1 MHPISM
7 KCSGFRHVSILLICV
22 GALFA
27 GRASNANDEPTSDT
41 IEPQPP
47 NILEIVQV
55 AGAAGDKIV
64 TVDAI
69 VRPVVDGEVELQVLS
84 PAGLRFAGRD
94 RSRRFRIQRGGRVHS
109 ERLLV
114 KTSPLHPTVVRIRAN
129 LSNADGEVWL
139 SVDRELR
146 FNERGPDPSRVRIPV
161 VRTAPDGS
169 RTVEYMERREAER
182 RGLQPEGKQK
192 PDADEP
198 DRQSP
203 TASSLDDDVPA
214 TPVVQE

>member
-1 MHPISM
+1 MSM
-7 KCSGFRHVSILLICV
+7 KCSGFRYVSVLLICV

-27 GRASNANDEPTSDT
+27 GRALGADDEPTPDT

-55 AGAAGDKIV
+55 DGAAGDKIV
-64 TVDAI
+64 TVDVI

-94 RSRRFRIQRGGRVHS
+94 RSPRYRIQRGGPVHS

-129 LSNADGEVWL
+129 LLNEDGEVWL

-146 FNERGPDPSRVRIPV
+146 FNERAPDPSRVRIPV

-182 RGLQPEGKQK
+182 RGLQPERKQK

-203 TASSLDDDVPA
+203 AASSLDDDLPA
-214 TPVVQE
+214 TPIVQE

>member
-1 MHPISM
+1 MSM
-7 KCSGFRHVSILLICV
+7 KCSGFRHASVLLICA

-27 GRASNANDEPTSDT
+27 GSAFGAEHEPTPDT
-41 IEPQPP
+41 VEPQPP

-55 AGAAGDKIV
+55 DGAAGDEIV
-64 TVDAI
+64 AVDAI
-69 VRPVVDGEVELQVLS
+69 IRPVVDAEVELQVLS

-94 RSRRFRIQRGGRVHS
+94 RSPRYRIQRGGRVHR

-129 LSNADGEVWL
+129 LLNADGEAWL
-139 SVDRELR
+139 SLDRELR
-146 FNERGPDPSRVRIPV
+146 FNERAPDPSRVRIPV

-182 RGLQPEGKQK
+182 RGLRPDGKQK

-203 TASSLDDDVPA
+203 AASSLDDDAPA
-214 TPVVQE
+214 TPIVQE

>member
-1 MHPISM
+1 MSI
-7 KCSGFRHVSILLICV
+7 KCSGVRYASVLLICV
-22 GALFA
+22 GTLFA
-27 GRASNANDEPTSDT
+27 GRAFSADDEPTPDT
-41 IEPQPP
+41 VEPQPP

-64 TVDAI
+64 TIDAI
-69 VRPVVDGEVELQVLS
+69 VRPVVDGEVELEVLS
-84 PAGLRFAGRD
+84 PAGLRFAGRN
-94 RSRRFRIQRGGRVHS
+94 RSPRYRIQRGGRVHR

-114 KTSPLHPTVVRIRAN
+114 KTSPLHPTVVRIRVN
-129 LSNADGEVWL
+129 LSNEDGEVWL

-146 FNERGPDPSRVRIPV
+146 FNQRAPDPSRVRVPV

-182 RGLQPEGKQK
+182 RGFRPEGKQK
-192 PDADEP
+192 PDADEQ

-203 TASSLDDDVPA
+203 AASSLDDDAPA
-214 TPVVQE
+214 TPVIQE

>member
-1 MHPISM
+1 MSM
-7 KCSGFRHVSILLICV
+7 KCSGARHVSILLIFV
-22 GALFA
+22 GTLFA
-27 GRASNANDEPTSDT
+27 ARAFSAGDEPTPDT
-41 IEPQPP
+41 VEPRPP

-55 AGAAGDKIV
+55 AGTAGDTIV

-69 VRPVVDGEVELQVLS
+69 VRPVVDGEVELEVLS

-94 RSRRFRIQRGGRVHS
+94 RSPRYRIQRGGPVHR

-129 LSNADGEVWL
+129 LSNEDGEVWL

-146 FNERGPDPSRVRIPV
+146 FNERAPDPSRARVPV

-182 RGLQPEGKQK
+182 RGFQPEGKQK
-192 PDADEP
+192 PDVDEP

-203 TASSLDDDVPA
+203 AAPSIGDDTPA
-214 TPVVQE
+214 TPVIQE

>member
-1 MHPISM
+1 MSM
-7 KCSGFRHVSILLICV
+7 KCSGVRHASVLLICV

-27 GRASNANDEPTSDT
+27 GRAFGADDEPTPDT
-41 IEPQPP
+41 LEPQPP

-69 VRPVVDGEVELQVLS
+69 VRPVVDGDVELEVLS
-84 PAGLRFAGRD
+84 PAGLRFTGRD
-94 RSRRFRIQRGGRVHS
+94 RSPRYRIQRGGRVHR

-129 LSNADGEVWL
+129 LSNEDGEVWL

-146 FNERGPDPSRVRIPV
+146 FNERAPDPSRARIPV

-169 RTVEYMERREAER
+169 RTVEYLERREAER
-182 RGLQPEGKQK
+182 RGLKPEGKRK

-203 TASSLDDDVPA
+203 AASSLDDDAPA
-214 TPVVQE
+214 TPVIQE

>member
-1 MHPISM
+1 MSM
-7 KCSGFRHVSILLICV
+7 KCSGFRYVSVLLICV

-64 TVDAI
+64 TVDVI

-94 RSRRFRIQRGGRVHS
+94 RSPRYRIQRGGRIHT

-114 KTSPLHPTVVRIRAN
+114 KTSPLHPTLVRIRAN
-129 LSNADGEVWL
+129 VSNEDGEVWL

-146 FNERGPDPSRVRIPV
+146 FNERAPDPSRVRIPV

-169 RTVEYMERREAER
+169 RTVEYMARRAAER
-182 RGLQPEGKQK
+182 RGLKPEGKQK

-203 TASSLDDDVPA
+203 AASSLDDDLPA
-214 TPVVQE
+214 TPVIQE

>member
-1 MHPISM
+1 MSM
-7 KCSGFRHVSILLICV
+7 KCSGVRYVSVLLICV

-27 GRASNANDEPTSDT
+27 GMAFSADDEPTPDT

-94 RSRRFRIQRGGRVHS
+94 RSPRYRIQRGGRIHT

-129 LSNADGEVWL
+129 VSNEDGEVWL

-146 FNERGPDPSRVRIPV
+146 FNERAPDPSRVRIPV

-169 RTVEYMERREAER
+169 RTVEYIERHEAER
-182 RGLQPEGKQK
+182 RGLRPEGTGK
-192 PDADEP
+192 PDAAES

-203 TASSLDDDVPA
+203 AASSLDDDLPA
-214 TPVVQE
+214 TPIVQE